1 MKRNKGF
8 SLIEFMVVV
17 ALIGV
22 LSIFLYTP
30 KTSRW
35 NTEVSAAQ
43 SKIVSSLKYYQKKS
57 MRDGY
62 KYYVRLNQNLGQNI
76 FEMDA
81 YIDKNITSRQSSCT
95 SSNDANFEE
104 RRLFDSL
111 KNIRVVGCQAGGKA
125 CRNASSTN
133 MGICFFPNGSA
144 AATQNKKEWYIFH
157 AAGDNTAHAKNAY
170 KFVVWK
176 TTSFIETFA
185 CKGGAQYANISS
197 SNLSC
202 STNWIEE

>member
-1 MKRNKGF
+1 MDALRGDRNRADCLHRPSTVGYPVRP
-8 SLIEFMVVV
+8 IRRPC
-17 ALIGV
+17 ALVKTWDSGHPGRSAGV
-22 LSIFLYTP
+22 LH
-30 KTSRW
+30 
-35 NTEVSAAQ
+35 
-43 SKIVSSLKYYQKKS
+43 
-57 MRDGY
+57 
-62 KYYVRLNQNLGQNI
+62 
-76 FEMDA
+76 
-81 YIDKNITSRQSSCT
+81 
-95 SSNDANFEE
+95 
-104 RRLFDSL
+104 
-111 KNIRVVGCQAGGKA
+111 
-125 CRNASSTN
+125 
-133 MGICFFPNGSA
+133 GSA